1 MAPPKEEK
9 EIDLA
14 VINKQIVE
22 IKKKIQLSEGRRK
35 AYYEE
40 CDAEKKRNVEK
51 IRNLKKSIKEL
62 YSELA
67 KPAKFQSDEM
77 ILKAG
82 GKFTKETTALRNK
95 DIEEVA
101 ELLDYK
107 VIDLQKKLDLIN
119 HQAKEYQSE
128 MKKLADKYHKL
139 VMCSVTDPAKKRRE
153 PAVRIISTLE
163 NQIHRIEMN
172 QMEADHLRKK
182 YRSIRSSLLQ
192 DGVKYESMLKKLEDD
207 IMKEEN
213 EIMHLQNINKEAVGL
228 RESTKG
234 LLIRQE
240 MVAMNAAKARDR
252 QMQELRCKVEERK
265 LELERLE
272 RRIFPTGRTVIH
284 QDSANSTDLNQAT
297 ADEAL
302 SATEQLDK
310 AFATLRD
317 ATGVTA
323 TEDVLDRFFSQQET
337 RTRLTFLKTSTEE
350 EKKDLEKR
358 RDMMMA
364 ELEAYKFAQ
373 VKDKEQN
380 EEEVENVKLAI
391 ENEIAKKERL
401 DDEAEEKKRTLI
413 EMKCRL
419 HALCL
424 LLQHV
429 NTRPVPPLIES
440 VDGAQEMLT
449 ELTGRLETA
458 LQRYQEKLTLEEMR
472 KQDEQMQREQEL
484 EAIDEI
490 EEVKVQKQ
498 KQEEKEVLFGRLIE
512 PAVDRVSEPEDEEEV
527 PSRGYLKRQAQVI
540 VDSKSRRKGFRV
552 QMQRNFGKKM

>member
-1 MAPPKEEK
+1 MAPTKEEK

-14 VINKQIVE
+14 VINKQI
-22 IKKKIQLSEGRRK
+22 
-35 AYYEE
+35 
-40 CDAEKKRNVEK
+40 
-51 IRNLKKSIKEL
+51 
-62 YSELA
+62 
-67 KPAKFQSDEM
+67 SDEM
-77 ILKAG
+77 IMKAG

-153 PAVRIISTLE
+153 PAVRVISTLE

-240 MVAMNAAKARDR
+240 MIAMNAAKARDR
-252 QMQELRCKVEERK
+252 QMQELRCKVEDRK

-272 RRIFPTGRTVIH
+272 RRIFPSGRTVMH
-284 QDSANSTDLNQAT
+284 QDSTNSTDLNQAT

-302 SATEQLDK
+302 SATETLDK

-317 ATGVTA
+317 ATGEFIHLFIINSVTNQA
-323 TEDVLDRFFSQQET
+323 FRMLSLD

-419 HALCL
+419 HALCF
-424 LLQHV
+424 LLQFQLSLMKLTGASLPLLCRSAAPDPSGSHHCFISNFLYIFLPNQHV
-429 NTRPVPPLIES
+429 SNRPIPPLIES
-440 VDGAQEMLT
+440 VDGAQDVLT
-449 ELTGRLETA
+449 ELTSRLEVA
-458 LQRYQEKLTLEEMR
+458 LQRYQERLTREEMR
-472 KQDEQMQREQEL
+472 KQDAQMAAQMEQETL
-484 EAIDEI
+484 DVAVADL
-490 EEVKVQKQ
+490 EEVKVQKP
-498 KQEEKEVLFGRLIE
+498 KQEEKEALFGKLIE
-512 PAVDRVSEPEDEEEV
+512 PALDKLSEPEDEEEV
-527 PSRGYLKRQAQVI
+527 PSRGFLKRQAQVI